1 MENKK
6 KDSALVR
13 SSAAEYLTFVASTGE
28 DKDSIEMRY
37 EDENIWLT
45 QKMMATL
52 YDVGLPT
59 INEHI
64 KKIYAD
70 HEQDE
75 AATIRNFRIVQN
87 EGGRQVTRSVNH
99 YNLQMIIAVG
109 FKVNNQRAVRFRVW
123 ANQIVE
129 QYTIKGWA
137 MDEERLKNG
146 GTVLTKKY
154 FEEQLERIREIR
166 ISERN
171 FYQKLTDIY
180 ATSLDYD
187 RNALTTK
194 EFFAKV
200 QNKMHYA
207 VHRHTA
213 AELIYERADAEKP
226 HMGLHTWKD
235 APNGKI
241 KKSDVSVAKNY
252 LTEDEMKSME
262 LIVSA
267 YLDLAENR
275 ARRHIPMTMED
286 WAKRLDI
293 YLQADDLEVL
303 KDDIGKVTIPL
314 PPIEI
319 QSEIVHTLDNYTE
332 NVVKLQNQ
340 LTAELTARQKQYT
353 FYRNKLLTFSGNE
366 KAKIVKISL
375 GDIGPICMC
384 KRILKSQTNTV
395 EGVPFYKIGTF
406 GKKADAYIS
415 KETFDEYRSKYSFP
429 KKGDVLISAAGTIG
443 RTVVYDGKPAYFQD
457 SNIVWIDNNE
467 SVVLNSYLRYCYELK
482 PWKVSSGGTIQ
493 RLYNDNIAKAIIT
506 VPPLDVQNRIVNVL
520 DNFEK
525 ICSDL
530 NIGLPA
536 EIEARQKQYEYYRDK
551 LLTFVE
557 TGNTILSRA
566 EQSTD

>member
-6 KDSALVR
+6 NDSALIR

-28 DKDSIEMRY
+28 DRDSIEMRY

-52 YDVGLPT
+52 YDVSVAA
-59 INEHI
+59 INQHLKKIFEDGELQEEAVI
-64 KKIYAD
+64 KKYLIT
-70 HEQDE
+70 
-75 AATIRNFRIVQN
+75 ATDGKKYN
-87 EGGRQVTRSVNH
+87 TNH
-99 YNLQMIIAVG
+99 YNLQAIIAVG

-252 LTEDEMKSME
+252 LTEEEMKSME

-303 KDDIGKVTIPL
+303 KDAGKISAQLAKMHAETEFEKYRVVQDRL
-314 PPIEI
+314 Y
-319 QSEIVHTLDNYTE
+319 QSDFDRYLEE
-332 NVVKLQNQ
+332 
-340 LTAELTARQKQYT
+340 
-353 FYRNKLLTFSGNE
+353 SGN
-366 KAKIVKISL
+366 
-375 GDIGPICMC
+375 
-384 KRILKSQTNTV
+384 T
-395 EGVPFYKIGTF
+395 
-406 GKKADAYIS
+406 
-415 KETFDEYRSKYSFP
+415 
-429 KKGDVLISAAGTIG
+429 
-443 RTVVYDGKPAYFQD
+443 
-457 SNIVWIDNNE
+457 
-467 SVVLNSYLRYCYELK
+467 
-482 PWKVSSGGTIQ
+482 
-493 RLYNDNIAKAIIT
+493 
-506 VPPLDVQNRIVNVL
+506 
-520 DNFEK
+520 
-525 ICSDL
+525 
-530 NIGLPA
+530 
-536 EIEARQKQYEYYRDK
+536 
-551 LLTFVE
+551 
-557 TGNTILSRA
+557 
-566 EQSTD
+566 